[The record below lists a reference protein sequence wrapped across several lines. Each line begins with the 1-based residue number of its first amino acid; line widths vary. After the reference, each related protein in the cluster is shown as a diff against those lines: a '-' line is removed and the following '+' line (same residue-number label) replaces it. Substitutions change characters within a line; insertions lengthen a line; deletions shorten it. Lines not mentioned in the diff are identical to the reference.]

1 MKLMS
6 ILSGQGFVMYNK
18 QLAKSVSV
26 NAAIIFGQLCASYE
40 SFNNKGM
47 ITVKD
52 TKEYFFL
59 TSDTL
64 EEETALTYKQQLKA
78 IKDLEQANYI
88 ETKLMGVPSKKYF
101 YITDKIIQE
110 LFDEGKFSS
119 DKREDL
125 ERTSDQEAVG
135 QKVTPSSDK
144 RETLGMP
151 KGNSKPVQKGSSI
164 KKKNKKEKD
173 KNKKNKFD
181 NYQECIS
188 KSHNPKDFKPLLIE
202 ATDEFYNEF
211 SIGRWSKND
220 WNKLME
226 KFVDETIQSG
236 RYNNIPLEK
245 IKSYVYVSVK
255 NMAKHFDYKRSKEYE
270 EYQDTIH
277 QLSNNS
283 ASSNFPFYNCLDNED
298 DQLPY

>member
-40 SFNNKGM
+40 SFNGKGM
-47 ITVKD
+47 ITLKD
-52 TKEYFFL
+52 NKEYFFL

-78 IKDLEQANYI
+78 IKDLEQAGYI
-88 ETKLMGVPSKKYF
+88 ETKIMGVPSKKYF
-101 YITDKIIQE
+101 HITDKIVRE
-110 LFDEGKFSS
+110 LFDEAKFSS

-135 QKVTPSSDK
+135 QKVTPSYDE

-173 KNKKNKFD
+173 KKNKFD
-181 NYQECIS
+181 NYQESIINIH
-188 KSHNPKDFKPLLIE
+188 KPKEFKLLLFE
-202 ATDEFYNEF
+202 ATDELYTQFA
-211 SIGRWSKND
+211 IGRWSKND

-236 RYNNIPLEK
+236 RYNNITLDK
-245 IKSYVYVSVK
+245 IKSYVYVSIK
-255 NMAKHFDYKRSKEYE
+255 NMAKHFDYKRSKEYA
-270 EYQDTIH
+270 EYKESIH
-277 QLSNNS
+277 KLSNNS
-283 ASSNFPFYNCLDNED
+283 VSNNFPFYNCLDNED